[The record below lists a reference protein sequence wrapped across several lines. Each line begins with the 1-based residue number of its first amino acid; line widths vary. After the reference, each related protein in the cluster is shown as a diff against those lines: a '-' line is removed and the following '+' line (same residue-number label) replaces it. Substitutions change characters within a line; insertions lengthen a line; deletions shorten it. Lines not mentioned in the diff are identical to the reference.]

1 MKLDTTRAILFD
13 LDGTLI
19 DSVPDLAAAVNAT
32 LERYGRDGVEEE
44 RVRRWVGNGARVLVR
59 RALENAGIGVPFDE
73 ALQTFMEAYEAR
85 MCDRTRC
92 YEGVPETLAA
102 LRERGYRMGVV
113 TNKPHRFVAPILE
126 HLKIDGFFDAVLGG
140 DALPEKKPHPLP
152 LLTMAGKLGARIP
165 ECAMVGDSKN
175 DILAA
180 KAAGMPSVAVEY
192 GYNYGEPIEEA
203 GPDLVVEEFRRL
215 SEVFA

>member
-1 MKLDTTRAILFD
+1 MKFETTRAILFD

-32 LERYGRDGVEEE
+32 LERYGHDTVEEE

-59 RALENAGIGVPFDE
+59 RALENAASDVSFDE
-73 ALQTFMEAYEAR
+73 ALQTFMQTYEAR

-92 YEGVPETLAA
+92 YEGVPETLAT

-126 HLKIDGFFDAVLGG
+126 HLKIEGFFDAILGG

-152 LLTMAGKLGARIP
+152 LLTMAERFGARTA

-180 KAAGMPSVAVEY
+180 KAAGMPSVAVMY
-192 GYNYGEPIEEA
+192 GYNYGEPIEETE
-203 GPDLVVEEFRRL
+203 PDLVVDDFRRL
-215 SEVFA
+215 TEVFE